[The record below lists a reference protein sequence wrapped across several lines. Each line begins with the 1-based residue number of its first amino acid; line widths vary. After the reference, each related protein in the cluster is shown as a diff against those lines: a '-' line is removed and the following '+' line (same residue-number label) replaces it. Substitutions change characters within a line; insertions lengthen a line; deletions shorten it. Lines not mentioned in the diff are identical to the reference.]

1 MELKKYKLGEIG
13 DVVTGKT
20 PSTLDESNFGGNIPF
35 ITPSDITNNAFML
48 KKAGRTISIKGFE
61 SIKANTISGPSV
73 LVGCIGSD
81 MGNVGFVDMKCA
93 TNQQINSITNIKEFC
108 NPVYL
113 YYRLSQ
119 MKDIFQKMSNSTTTP
134 ILSKSEFEKISIT
147 LPSLSIQQNIA
158 NTLSSLDRKIAL
170 NRAINQNLEA
180 LITDTTDY
188 MFLSRMDELKKV
200 SIGEIALI
208 KAGGDCPKDYTISP
222 NAINSIPI
230 YSNGTE
236 DEGLYGYTS
245 QEVIDGRRIT
255 VAARGTIGYCVRRYG
270 KYVPIIRLLSVC
282 PYDRGADTYLQQI
295 ISRMSFK
302 KNGSVQ
308 QQLTVPE
315 LSIMQIPYPTKEE
328 LIKYDEITFPLIR
341 QINQHKEENKALTK
355 QRDELLPLLMNGQ
368 VTIE

>member
-1 MELKKYKLGEIG
+1 MEFKKYKLGEIG

-61 SIKANTISGPSV
+61 TIKANTISGPSV

-93 TNQQINSITNIKEFC
+93 TNQQINSITNIKDFC

-158 NTLSSLDRKIAL
+158 STLSSLDRKIAL
-170 NRAINQNLEA
+170 NLAINQNL
-180 LITDTTDY
+180 
-188 MFLSRMDELKKV
+188 
-200 SIGEIALI
+200 
-208 KAGGDCPKDYTISP
+208 
-222 NAINSIPI
+222 
-230 YSNGTE
+230 
-236 DEGLYGYTS
+236 
-245 QEVIDGRRIT
+245 
-255 VAARGTIGYCVRRYG
+255 AA
-270 KYVPIIRLLSVC
+270 
-282 PYDRGADTYLQQI
+282 
-295 ISRMSFK
+295 
-302 KNGSVQ
+302 
-308 QQLTVPE
+308 
-315 LSIMQIPYPTKEE
+315 
-328 LIKYDEITFPLIR
+328 
-341 QINQHKEENKALTK
+341 
-355 QRDELLPLLMNGQ
+355 
-368 VTIE
+368 